1 MYREGVYVYVFICAY
16 AMMHMWKSEDMESV
30 FCFFTSSLEIKLWS
44 LSCMAS
50 AIIHWAI
57 LLPILFDVH
66 DYFACMCINKS
77 T

>member
-1 MYREGVYVYVFICAY
+1 
-16 AMMHMWKSEDMESV
+16 
-30 FCFFTSSLEIKLWS
+30 
-44 LSCMAS
+44 MAS